1 MNYLATQP
9 QGQGTSEI
17 ARQIQMN
24 KTTVFKLLETLQ
36 LVGFVEK
43 SAHDSRYKLGFGLI
57 KIACNSLQQLD
68 IVTMATPFLEQ
79 LHKETDETIHLAVLN
94 DLSLI
99 YVTKL
104 DSTQSVRT
112 ISRIGKTAPLYCT
125 GMGKAMLSTFS
136 REEIDRYIA
145 ATKLQQHTRYTIT
158 NESQL
163 REELQKI
170 RELGYAID
178 NEEHE
183 EDIRCIAI
191 SLTAKA
197 QLFGSISIS
206 APKYRM
212 DDMTIQRYLPLLFEA
227 QRNIV
232 ERLQVAL

>member
-1 MNYLATQP
+1 
-9 QGQGTSEI
+9 
-17 ARQIQMN
+17 MN

-43 SAHDSRYKLGFGLI
+43 SSRDSHYKIGFGLI

-68 IVTMATPFLEQ
+68 MVTMATPFLEQ

-104 DSTQSVRT
+104 ESTQSVRT

-125 GMGKAMLSTFS
+125 GMGKAMLSTFP
-136 REEIDRYIA
+136 REEIDQYIA
-145 ATKLQQHTRYTIT
+145 TNEFQQHTPYTIT
-158 NESQL
+158 KGSQL
-163 REELQKI
+163 LDELKKI
-170 RELGYAID
+170 QELGYAID

-183 EDIRCIAI
+183 EEIRCIAI
-191 SLTAKA
+191 PLTAKS
-197 QLFGSISIS
+197 QLFGAISIS

-212 DDMTIQRYLPLLFEA
+212 DDMTLQRYLPLLFEA

-232 ERLQVAL
+232 ERLQIAL